1 MTAEAFETDVSQ
13 VLEKVRTG
21 EMSQEQ
27 RRALAANTVE
37 VTIDAQGRVNIDEK
51 LRAYAGISLG
61 AKVVVAGSFDR
72 VEIWEPERHERT
84 ISAGTEKIAGA
95 GA

>member
-1 MTAEAFETDVSQ
+1 
-13 VLEKVRTG
+13 
-21 EMSQEQ
+21 
-27 RRALAANTVE
+27 
-37 VTIDAQGRVNIDEK
+37 
-51 LRAYAGISLG
+51 
-61 AKVVVAGSFDR
+61 